1 MDYLGVKG
9 RDKMKIL
16 TRQLGVAMCSLASIL
31 ALLIAM
37 DRSNLVIKITELGG
51 AAAPIL
57 MLMLV
62 VAFVVVAFI
71 IVGTWIRAWGIKK

>member
-1 MDYLGVKG
+1 MI
-9 RDKMKIL
+9 KI
-16 TRQLGVAMCSLASIL
+16 TRQLGVSFCSLASIL

-37 DRSNLVIKITELGG
+37 DRSNLVLKITDIGG
-51 AAAPIL
+51 AAAPVL

>member
-1 MDYLGVKG
+1 MSKLK
-9 RDKMKIL
+9 
-16 TRQLGVAMCSLASIL
+16 RQLGVAMCSLASIL

-37 DRSNLVIKITELGG
+37 CRNNLVLKITELGG
-51 AAAPIL
+51 LAAPVL